1 MSADQ
6 PQQPVAPAQS
16 SGLPVTDRGE
26 LEALRAATLG
36 DYDIA
41 GELGRG
47 GMATVYL
54 AHDIALDRKV
64 AIKVMSPV
72 LSLGDG
78 VERFRR
84 EAKTA
89 ASLSHPNIIPIYAV
103 RHSEHLLYFVM
114 KYVEGRSLDS
124 IIRELGP
131 LPIPMVQAIL
141 GQTASAFGYAHRRGV
156 IHRDIKP
163 GNILI
168 DDEGWAVV
176 TDFGIAKVSEAEQL
190 TGTGLSVGTPTY
202 MSPEQVAAQAVT
214 GASDQYSLGVVA
226 YEMLTGKPPFHGGGM
241 MAMMYAHVH
250 QEPVPM
256 ETVRPDC
263 PEGLRVAVMR
273 MMAKDPAERWPSV
286 EDVIAAIGSPTLT
299 PDDPTRSQLIAIAK
313 TGQRRA
319 IGVTTPKSPIP
330 LLRTPLP
337 LAATPRT
344 GGIATGTTAPAAP
357 VAVTPQGGVDAAA
370 SAAKPAVPLLAAI
383 KARLP
388 LAGARARSA
397 LTAFRA
403 RLAAITARLPLT
415 RRTLA
420 MAGGGVLA
428 AAAIILAVIK
438 ARPSTHA
445 GSPPDSGA
453 VPEAVATPPSPV
465 EVPSTTAPQP
475 AAEPPVAEA
484 LPATGPAAPAP
495 KKSPAGK
502 SAAANKAKTPVAAP
516 ESVAT
521 APPPPTSVEPTPE
534 PAQPAPVAAA
544 PAPAA
549 RSVSGASALLG
560 NAGAPAAAQ
569 PRTTPADRK
578 AVELAVRSYSAALEA
593 GSAARARQAFPGMSS
608 AQLTNFEAFFGSGGR
623 MQTDWKVSDV
633 TVDGDQATARVR
645 GTTRT
650 TPGGGNPALDTVDVR
665 AGLERGSDGWRL
677 RSFGGHGAR

>member
-1 MSADQ
+1 MSPDQ
-6 PQQPVAPAQS
+6 PQQPAAPAEPG
-16 SGLPVTDRGE
+16 GLTVSDRE
-26 LEALRAATLG
+26 EFEALRAATLG
-36 DYDIA
+36 DYDVA
-41 GELGRG
+41 GELGRS

-78 VERFRR
+78 IERFRR

-89 ASLSHPNIIPIYAV
+89 ASLSHPNIIPVYAV
-103 RHSEHLLYFVM
+103 RHSERLLYFVM

-141 GQTASAFGYAHRRGV
+141 GQAASAFGYAHRRGV

-202 MSPEQVAAQAVT
+202 MSPEQVAAQPVT
-214 GASDQYSLGVVA
+214 GGSDQYSLGVVA

-250 QEPVPM
+250 QTPAPI

-263 PEGLRVAVMR
+263 PEGLRAAVTR
-273 MMAKDPAERWPSV
+273 MMAKDPADRWPSV

-299 PDDPTRSQLIAIAK
+299 PGDPTRSQLIAIAK

-319 IGVTTPKSPIP
+319 IGVSTPKSPIP
-330 LLRTPLP
+330 LLRTP
-337 LAATPRT
+337 AALVSTPRA
-344 GGIATGTTAPAAP
+344 GAIASGTSAGASAGADVMAVAPAEGTA
-357 VAVTPQGGVDAAA
+357 DAAVPPPV
-370 SAAKPAVPLLAAI
+370 SARPRVAPRSLAFAGAGLLAAVALVVMVI
-383 KARLP
+383 
-388 LAGARARSA
+388 RARSSA
-397 LTAFRA
+397 HSGPA
-403 RLAAITARLPLT
+403 
-415 RRTLA
+415 
-420 MAGGGVLA
+420 
-428 AAAIILAVIK
+428 
-438 ARPSTHA
+438 
-445 GSPPDSGA
+445 PDSGA
-453 VPEAVATPPSPV
+453 VHQGVATAPAPA
-465 EVPSTTAPQP
+465 EVPPVAAPQP
-475 AAEPPVAEA
+475 IGEGQLAETPPETRPV
-484 LPATGPAAPAP
+484 TPAP
-495 KKSPAGK
+495 KKVPAAGK
-502 SAAANKAKTPVAAP
+502 SPAANKVKVPVAAP
-516 ESVAT
+516 ESAV
-521 APPPPTSVEPTPE
+521 APPTPPAASVEPTPE
-534 PAQPAPVAAA
+534 SPKPAPAEPAR

-560 NAGAPAAAQ
+560 GGSAPAATA
-569 PRTTPADRK
+569 PRTTGADRK
-578 AVELAVRSYSAALEA
+578 AIESAVRAYAAALAA
-593 GSAARARQAFPGMSS
+593 GSAPQARRAFPGMPD
-608 AQLTNFEAFFGSGGR
+608 AQLTNLESFFGSGGR
-623 MQTDWKVSDV
+623 MQTEWKVSDI

-665 AGLERGSDGWRL
+665 AGLERVTDGWRL
-677 RSFGGHGAR
+677 RSFGGQGAR

>member
-6 PQQPVAPAQS
+6 PQQPVAPAES
-16 SGLPVTDRGE
+16 SGLPVTDREE

-64 AIKVMSPV
+64 AIKVMSSV

-103 RHSEHLLYFVM
+103 RHSERLLYFVM

-250 QEPVPM
+250 QEPAPI

-263 PEGLRVAVMR
+263 PEGLRAAVMR
-273 MMAKDPAERWPSV
+273 MMAKDPADRWPSV

-330 LLRTPLP
+330 LLRTPVP
-337 LAATPRT
+337 LILTPRT
-344 GGIATGTTAPAAP
+344 GAIPTGAAPSAAPAA
-357 VAVTPQGGVDAAA
+357 VDTQGGVEAAA
-370 SAAKPAVPLLAAI
+370 PAAKPVVPLLAA
-383 KARLP
+383 L
-388 LAGARARSA
+388 RARFP
-397 LTAFRA
+397 LTA
-403 RLAAITARLPLT
+403 ITTRLPLT

-420 MAGGGVLA
+420 MIGGGVLA
-428 AAAIILAVIK
+428 AAAITLIVSK

-445 GSPPDSGA
+445 GSPGDSGA
-453 VPEAVATPPSPV
+453 VPQAVTAAPAPADL
-465 EVPSTTAPQP
+465 PSTAAAP
-475 AAEPPVAEA
+475 AAAPAVAEA
-484 LPATGPAAPAP
+484 PPETRPAAPAP

-502 SAAANKAKTPVAAP
+502 AAGSKAKAPAAAP
-516 ESVAT
+516 ESAVA
-521 APPPPTSVEPTPE
+521 APPPPPNVEPTPE
-534 PAQPAPVAAA
+534 PAKPAPVAAG
-544 PAPAA
+544 PAPGA
-549 RSVSGASALLG
+549 RSVTGASALLG
-560 NAGAPAAAQ
+560 NVGAPAAPQ
-569 PRTTPADRK
+569 PRTTAADRK
-578 AVELAVRSYSAALEA
+578 AVELAVRAYSAALDA
-593 GSAARARQAFPGMSS
+593 GSAARARQAFPGMSG
-608 AQLTNFEAFFGSGGR
+608 AQLTNFESFFGSGGH

-665 AGLERGSDGWRL
+665 AGLERATEGWRL
-677 RSFGGHGAR
+677 RSFGGQGAR

>member
-1 MSADQ
+1 MSADL
-6 PQQPVAPAQS
+6 PQQPVAPAES
-16 SGLPVTDRGE
+16 SGLPVTDREE

-103 RHSEHLLYFVM
+103 RHSERLLYFVM

-131 LPIPMVQAIL
+131 LPVPMVQAIL

-190 TGTGLSVGTPTY
+190 TSTGLSVGTPTY
-202 MSPEQVAAQAVT
+202 MSPEQVAAQGVT

-263 PEGLRVAVMR
+263 PEGLRAAVMR

-330 LLRTPLP
+330 LLRTPVP
-337 LAATPRT
+337 LTATPRT
-344 GGIATGTTAPAAP
+344 GAIATGTAAAGAAA
-357 VAVTPQGGVDAAA
+357 AVDTQGGVAAA
-370 SAAKPAVPLLAAI
+370 APAAKPAVPLLAAI
-383 KARLP
+383 KGRLQLAVTKARVP
-388 LAGARARSA
+388 LAAIKTRFP
-397 LTAFRA
+397 LPV
-403 RLAAITARLPLT
+403 ITARLPLT

-420 MAGGGVLA
+420 MVGGGVLA
-428 AAAIILAVIK
+428 ALVIILMVIK

-445 GSPPDSGA
+445 GSAPDSGA
-453 VPEAVATPPSPV
+453 VATAPAPV
-465 EVPSTTAPQP
+465 EAPSTAAPQP
-475 AAEPPVAEA
+475 AEPPVAQAPPE
-484 LPATGPAAPAP
+484 TRPAAAAP

-502 SAAANKAKTPVAAP
+502 SAAANKAKAPAAAP
-516 ESVAT
+516 ESALA
-521 APPPPTSVEPTPE
+521 APPPPTNVEPTPE
-534 PAQPAPVAAA
+534 PAKPAPVAAA
-544 PAPAA
+544 PAP
-549 RSVSGASALLG
+549 
-560 NAGAPAAAQ
+560 
-569 PRTTPADRK
+569 T
-578 AVELAVRSYSAALEA
+578 
-593 GSAARARQAFPGMSS
+593 
-608 AQLTNFEAFFGSGGR
+608 
-623 MQTDWKVSDV
+623 
-633 TVDGDQATARVR
+633 
-645 GTTRT
+645 
-650 TPGGGNPALDTVDVR
+650 VR
-665 AGLERGSDGWRL
+665 AVS
-677 RSFGGHGAR
+677 

>member
-1 MSADQ
+1 MSPDQ
-6 PQQPVAPAQS
+6 PQQPAAPAEPG
-16 SGLPVTDRGE
+16 GLPVSDRE
-26 LEALRAATLG
+26 EFEALRAATLG

-78 VERFRR
+78 IERFRR

-89 ASLSHPNIIPIYAV
+89 ASLSHPNIIPIYSV
-103 RHSEHLLYFVM
+103 RHSERLLYFVM

-131 LPIPMVQAIL
+131 LPVPMVQAIL
-141 GQTASAFGYAHRRGV
+141 GQAASAFGYAHRRGV

-202 MSPEQVAAQAVT
+202 MSPEQVAAQPVT
-214 GASDQYSLGVVA
+214 GGSDQYSLGVVA

-250 QEPVPM
+250 QGPAPI

-263 PEGLRVAVMR
+263 PEGLRAAVMR
-273 MMAKDPAERWPSV
+273 MMAKEPADRWPSV

-330 LLRTPLP
+330 LLRTPAP
-337 LAATPRT
+337 LVSTPRARA
-344 GGIATGTTAPAAP
+344 IATGTSAGASASVVAVAPAEGTA
-357 VAVTPQGGVDAAA
+357 DAAVPRPV
-370 SAAKPAVPLLAAI
+370 PARPRVAPRSLAF
-383 KARLP
+383 
-388 LAGARARSA
+388 AGAG
-397 LTAFRA
+397 L
-403 RLAAITARLPLT
+403 
-415 RRTLA
+415 
-420 MAGGGVLA
+420 LA
-428 AAAIILAVIK
+428 AAALVVMVIR
-438 ARPSTHA
+438 ARSSAHSGPA
-445 GSPPDSGA
+445 PDSGA
-453 VPEAVATPPSPV
+453 VHQAVVAAPV
-465 EVPSTTAPQP
+465 QAEV
-475 AAEPPVAEA
+475 PPVAAPQSAGEGQLAEA
-484 LPATGPAAPAP
+484 PSETQPATPAP
-495 KKSPAGK
+495 KKVPAAGK
-502 SAAANKAKTPVAAP
+502 SPGANRVKVPVAAP
-516 ESVAT
+516 ESAV
-521 APPPPTSVEPTPE
+521 APPTPPPASVEPTPE
-534 PAQPAPVAAA
+534 SPKPAPVEPAR

-560 NAGAPAAAQ
+560 GGAPVASQ
-569 PRTTPADRK
+569 PRTTAADRK
-578 AVELAVRSYSAALEA
+578 AVELALHAYSAALDA
-593 GSAARARQAFPGMSS
+593 GSAPRARLAFPGMPD
-608 AQLTNFEAFFGSGGR
+608 AQLTNLESFFGSGGR
-623 MQTDWKVSDV
+623 MQTAWKVSDI

-665 AGLERGSDGWRL
+665 AGLERVTDGWRL
-677 RSFGGHGAR
+677 RSFGGQGAR

>member
-6 PQQPVAPAQS
+6 PQQPAAPAEPG
-16 SGLPVTDRGE
+16 GLPVSDRE
-26 LEALRAATLG
+26 EFEALRAATLG

-64 AIKVMSPV
+64 AIKVMSHV

-78 VERFRR
+78 IERFRR

-103 RHSEHLLYFVM
+103 RHTERLLYFVM
-114 KYVEGRSLDS
+114 KCVEGRSLDS

-141 GQTASAFGYAHRRGV
+141 GQAASAFGYAHRRGV

-202 MSPEQVAAQAVT
+202 MSPEQVAAQPVT
-214 GASDQYSLGVVA
+214 GGSDQYSLGVVA

-250 QEPVPM
+250 QAPAPI

-263 PEGLRVAVMR
+263 PEGLRAAVTQ
-273 MMAKDPAERWPSV
+273 MMAKDPADRWPSV

-330 LLRTPLP
+330 LLRTPAP
-337 LAATPRT
+337 LVSTPRAGAIASGT
-344 GGIATGTTAPAAP
+344 GVRASADVVAIAPAEDIA
-357 VAVTPQGGVDAAA
+357 DAAVPPV
-370 SAAKPAVPLLAAI
+370 PARPRVAPRSLAF
-383 KARLP
+383 
-388 LAGARARSA
+388 AGAG
-397 LTAFRA
+397 L
-403 RLAAITARLPLT
+403 
-415 RRTLA
+415 
-420 MAGGGVLA
+420 LA
-428 AAAIILAVIK
+428 AAALVVMALR
-438 ARPSTHA
+438 ARSSAHSGPV
-445 GSPPDSGA
+445 PDNGA
-453 VPEAVATPPSPV
+453 VHPTVATAPAPA
-465 EVPSTTAPQP
+465 EV
-475 AAEPPVAEA
+475 PPVAA
-484 LPATGPAAPAP
+484 AQPAGEGQLAETPPETRLATPVP
-495 KKSPAGK
+495 KKVPAAGK
-502 SAAANKAKTPVAAP
+502 SSAANKVKLPVAAP
-516 ESVAT
+516 ESAVAQ
-521 APPPPTSVEPTPE
+521 PPSPPASVELPESPKPAPPE
-534 PAQPAPVAAA
+534 PAR

-560 NAGAPAAAQ
+560 GGGGPVASQ
-569 PRTTPADRK
+569 PWTTAADRK
-578 AVELAVRSYSAALEA
+578 AVELALRAYSAALDA
-593 GSAARARQAFPGMSS
+593 GSAPRARRAFPGMPD
-608 AQLTNFEAFFGSGGR
+608 AQLTNLESFFGSGGR
-623 MQTDWKVSDV
+623 MQTEWKVSDI

-665 AGLERGSDGWRL
+665 AGLERVTDGWRL
-677 RSFGGHGAR
+677 RSFGGQGAR

>member
-6 PQQPVAPAQS
+6 PQQPAAPAES
-16 SGLPVTDRGE
+16 GGLPVTDREE

-36 DYDIA
+36 DYEIA

-64 AIKVMSPV
+64 AIKVMSPI

-103 RHSEHLLYFVM
+103 RHSERLLYFVM
-114 KYVEGRSLDS
+114 KYVDGRSLDS

-141 GQTASAFGYAHRRGV
+141 GQAASAFGYAHRRGV

-168 DDEGWAVV
+168 DDEGWAIV

-190 TGTGLSVGTPTY
+190 TSTGLSVGTPTY

-250 QEPVPM
+250 QAPAPIEA
-256 ETVRPDC
+256 VRPDC
-263 PEGLRVAVMR
+263 PERLRAAVMR
-273 MMAKDPAERWPSV
+273 MMAKDPADRWASV

-330 LLRTPLP
+330 LLRTPIP
-337 LAATPRT
+337 VASTPRT
-344 GGIATGTTAPAAP
+344 GAVAGAGDTGATVVGAPDGAAIGADASTTAPVPAVRRLPPRWLAFAGGGLLAAVAIVALVVRARSGAPAARAPDTGAVPAVATAPAAP
-357 VAVTPQGGVDAAA
+357 PEAPPTAAPQPLPEASATEAAPKPQSAAAA
-370 SAAKPAVPLLAAI
+370 SK
-383 KARLP
+383 K
-388 LAGARARSA
+388 
-397 LTAFRA
+397 
-403 RLAAITARLPLT
+403 
-415 RRTLA
+415 
-420 MAGGGVLA
+420 A
-428 AAAIILAVIK
+428 AAV
-438 ARPSTHA
+438 
-445 GSPPDSGA
+445 
-453 VPEAVATPPSPV
+453 
-465 EVPSTTAPQP
+465 
-475 AAEPPVAEA
+475 
-484 LPATGPAAPAP
+484 
-495 KKSPAGK
+495 GK
-502 SAAANKAKTPVAAP
+502 GAAANKVKAPAAAP
-516 ESVAT
+516 ESVL
-521 APPPPTSVEPTPE
+521 VEPTP
-534 PAQPAPVAAA
+534 PPVSAA
-544 PAPAA
+544 PAPEPPKPVPAPA
-549 RSVSGASALLG
+549 RPAPSAGSISGAAALLG
-560 NAGAPAAAQ
+560 TGWAPAANG
-569 PRTTPADRK
+569 PRTTADDRK
-578 AVELAVRSYSAALEA
+578 AIERAVRAYSGALEA
-593 GSAARARQAFPGMSS
+593 GSAAQARRAFPGMPD
-608 AQLTNFEAFFGSGGR
+608 AQLSNLESFFGSGGR
-623 MQTDWKVSDV
+623 MKTDWKISDV

-650 TPGGGNPALDTVDVR
+650 TPGGGNPALDTVDAR
-665 AGLERGSDGWRL
+665 AGLERASDGWRL
-677 RSFGGHGAR
+677 QSFGGRGAH

>member
-6 PQQPVAPAQS
+6 PQQPAAPAES
-16 SGLPVTDRGE
+16 SGLPVTDREE

-36 DYDIA
+36 DYDVA

-78 VERFRR
+78 IERFRR

-103 RHSEHLLYFVM
+103 RHSERLLYFVM

-131 LPIPMVQAIL
+131 LPVPMVQAIL
-141 GQTASAFGYAHRRGV
+141 GQAASAFGYAHRRGV

-190 TGTGLSVGTPTY
+190 TSTGLSVGTPTY
-202 MSPEQVAAQAVT
+202 MSPEQVAAQPVT

-250 QEPVPM
+250 QTPAPI
-256 ETVRPDC
+256 ETTRPDC
-263 PEGLRVAVMR
+263 PEGLRAAVMR
-273 MMAKDPAERWPSV
+273 MMAKDPADRWPSV

-330 LLRTPLP
+330 LLRTPAP
-337 LAATPRT
+337 LVSTPRT
-344 GGIATGTTAPAAP
+344 GAIATGATGTDADVAAVAPA
-357 VAVTPQGGVDAAA
+357 DAAA
-370 SAAKPAVPLLAAI
+370 DAPVPPPVPPRQRVAPRSLAIAGAGLLAA
-383 KARLP
+383 AVLVVMVM
-388 LAGARARSA
+388 RARSSA
-397 LTAFRA
+397 HANRA
-403 RLAAITARLPLT
+403 
-415 RRTLA
+415 
-420 MAGGGVLA
+420 
-428 AAAIILAVIK
+428 
-438 ARPSTHA
+438 
-445 GSPPDSGA
+445 PDSGA
-453 VPEAVATPPSPV
+453 VPQAVAT
-465 EVPSTTAPQP
+465 AP
-475 AAEPPVAEA
+475 AAAEVPPVAA
-484 LPATGPAAPAP
+484 PLPAGQGQVADTPPETRPTTPAP
-495 KKSPAGK
+495 KKAPAAGK
-502 SAAANKAKTPVAAP
+502 STAARKVKVAVAAP
-516 ESVAT
+516 ESAVA
-521 APPPPTSVEPTPE
+521 APPPPPASVEPPPE
-534 PAQPAPVAAA
+534 APK
-544 PAPAA
+544 PAPAEPA
-549 RSVSGASALLG
+549 RPAHAAVSVSGASALLG
-560 NAGAPAAAQ
+560 GSTAPVASQ
-569 PRTTPADRK
+569 PRTTAADRK
-578 AVELAVRSYSAALEA
+578 AVELAVRAYSAALDA
-593 GSAARARQAFPGMSS
+593 GSAPRARRAFPGMPD
-608 AQLTNFEAFFGSGGR
+608 AQLTNLESFFGSGGR
-623 MQTDWKVSDV
+623 MQTDWKVSDI
-633 TVDGDQATARVR
+633 TVDGDQAAARVR

-665 AGLERGSDGWRL
+665 AGLERVTEGWRL
-677 RSFGGHGAR
+677 RSFGGQGAR

>member
-6 PQQPVAPAQS
+6 PQQPVAPAES
-16 SGLPVTDRGE
+16 SGLPVTDREE

-64 AIKVMSPV
+64 AIKVMSPA

-103 RHSEHLLYFVM
+103 RHSERLLYFVM

-190 TGTGLSVGTPTY
+190 TSTGLSVGTPTY

-250 QEPVPM
+250 QEPAPIEAVC
-256 ETVRPDC
+256 PDC
-263 PEGLRVAVMR
+263 PEGLRAAVMR
-273 MMAKDPAERWPSV
+273 MMAKDPADRWPSV

-313 TGQRRA
+313 TGERRA

-330 LLRTPLP
+330 LLRTPMP
-337 LAATPRT
+337 LSLTPRT
-344 GGIATGTTAPAAP
+344 GAIPTGAAPPAAR
-357 VAVTPQGGVDAAA
+357 AVVDTQGGVEAVPP
-370 SAAKPAVPLLAAI
+370 AAKPVVPLLAALRARI
-383 KARLP
+383 PRAVTKARVTLTA
-388 LAGARARSA
+388 LRARFP
-397 LTAFRA
+397 LTA
-403 RLAAITARLPLT
+403 ITTRLPFAP
-415 RRTLA
+415 RTLA
-420 MAGGGVLA
+420 MVGGGVLA
-428 AAAIILAVIK
+428 AAAITLIVIK

-453 VPEAVATPPSPV
+453 VPQAVTAAPARAD
-465 EVPSTTAPQP
+465 VPSTAAAP
-475 AAEPPVAEA
+475 AAAPAVAEA
-484 LPATGPAAPAP
+484 PPEARPAAPAP

-502 SAAANKAKTPVAAP
+502 AAGSRAKAPAAAP
-516 ESVAT
+516 ESAVA
-521 APPPPTSVEPTPE
+521 APPPPPNVEPTPE
-534 PAQPAPVAAA
+534 PATPAPVAAG
-544 PAPAA
+544 PAPVA
-549 RSVSGASALLG
+549 RSVTGASALLG
-560 NAGAPAAAQ
+560 NVGAPAAPQ
-569 PRTTPADRK
+569 PRTTAADRK
-578 AVELAVRSYSAALEA
+578 AVEQAVRAYSAALDA
-593 GSAARARQAFPGMSS
+593 GSAARARQAFPGMSG
-608 AQLTNFEAFFGSGGR
+608 AQLTNFESFFGSGGH

-665 AGLERGSDGWRL
+665 AGLERATEGWRL
-677 RSFGGHGAR
+677 RSFGGQGAR